1 MSKVWEGSVNN
12 NVTTERKEKKQKFDV
27 RRIFSSQESTILL
40 VIIAGGIVLSFISP
54 YFFNRSNIL
63 AVLLAASFET
73 IVAIGMTLLFI
84 SGGFDLSVGSTF
96 AFSGVV
102 AGVLMTNNISPL
114 FSIIGGLA
122 AGAAV
127 GYVNGIIISKVRVN
141 PLITTLAM
149 MSIIRGVV
157 FVMTRGLGVSN
168 LPDEF
173 NVVGQATVLG
183 VQMPIIIMVVL
194 VIIFGL
200 LFKYSVY
207 FRQYFYIGGNEAAA
221 LYSGIKVDR
230 LKIIGYVI
238 AGIMAGLAGILSSAR
253 MGGALSTA
261 GTGLELRVITAC
273 IIGGCSLAGGE
284 GSMWGSFLGVLLM
297 VLVANAFNL
306 LGVSVYWQRSIY
318 GFILLAAVLFD
329 AVRRRRILGG

>member
-1 MSKVWEGSVNN
+1 VSTQPAVEQPGS
-12 NVTTERKEKKQKFDV
+12 EKPNILKN
-27 RRIFSSQESTILL
+27 IFSSQESTIFL
-40 VIIAGGIVLSFISP
+40 VIIAGGIALTFISP
-54 YFFNRSNIL
+54 YFFNKDNFL
-63 AVLLAASFET
+63 AIFMAASFES
-73 IVAIGMTLLFI
+73 IVAIGMTLLLI

-102 AGVLMTNNISPL
+102 TGVLLANGVGAVWAIL
-114 FSIIGGLA
+114 IGLA
-122 AGAAV
+122 AGGAV
-127 GYVNGIIISKVRVN
+127 GYINGIIISKMKVN

-168 LPDEF
+168 LPDVF
-173 NVVGQATVLG
+173 NVIGQTKILG
-183 VQMPIIIMVVL
+183 VQTPIIIMIIL
-194 VIIFGL
+194 VILFGL
-200 LFKYSVY
+200 IFKYSVF
-207 FRQYFYIGGNEAAA
+207 FRQYFYIGGNEDAA
-221 LYSGIKVDR
+221 LYSGIKVIR
-230 LKIIGYVI
+230 LKIIAYVTS
-238 AGIMAGLAGILSSAR
+238 GLTAGLAGILTAAR

-284 GSMWGSFLGVLLM
+284 GTMWGSFLGVILM

-306 LGVSVYWQRSIY
+306 TGVSPYWQRAIY

-329 AVRRRRILGG
+329 AVRRRKMEE

>member
-1 MSKVWEGSVNN
+1 MKSQTVKQN
-12 NVTTERKEKKQKFDV
+12 RLKK
-27 RRIFSSQESTILL
+27 IFSSQESTILL
-40 VIIAGGIVLSFISP
+40 VIIAGGIALTFISP
-54 YFFNRSNIL
+54 FFLNANNIL
-63 AVLLAASFET
+63 AIFMAAAFES
-73 IVAIGMTLLFI
+73 IVAIGMTLLLI

-102 AGVLMTNNISPL
+102 AGVLLANGIGAF
-114 FSIIGGLA
+114 FSVVVGLVAGG
-122 AGAAV
+122 AV
-127 GYVNGIIISKVRVN
+127 GYINGIIISKVKVN

-149 MSIIRGVV
+149 MSIIRGIV

-168 LPDEF
+168 LPDTF
-173 NVVGQATVLG
+173 NVIGQTKVVG
-183 VQMPIIIMVVL
+183 VQTPIIIMVILVVL
-194 VIIFGL
+194 FGS
-200 LFKYSVY
+200 LFKYSVF
-207 FRQYFYIGGNEAAA
+207 FRQYFYIGGNEDAA

-230 LKIIGYVI
+230 LKIIAYVT
-238 AGIMAGLAGILSSAR
+238 AGLTAGLAGILTAAR

-284 GSMWGSFLGVLLM
+284 GTMWGSFLGVILM

-306 LGVSVYWQRSIY
+306 TGVSPYWQRAIY

-329 AVRRRRILGG
+329 AVRRRRMEE